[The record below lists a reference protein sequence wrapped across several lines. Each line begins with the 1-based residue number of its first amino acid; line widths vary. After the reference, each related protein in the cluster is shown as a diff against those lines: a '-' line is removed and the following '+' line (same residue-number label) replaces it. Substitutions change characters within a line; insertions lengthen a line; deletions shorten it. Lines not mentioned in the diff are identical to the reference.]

1 MESLR
6 DWWNGVLQ
14 IEGATWI
21 IYPSILVA
29 LILVAYYVIQAVRN
43 MAIGGTGTEDHLG
56 TFRKMRD
63 EGVIGADEYKKVA
76 GLVPLPEV
84 DAKEPTEGL
93 EGGVDALSEAAKA
106 AIRKA
111 ALKKADESGDDEEES
126 DAVEEG

>member
-1 MESLR
+1 M
-6 DWWNGVLQ
+6 LQ